1 MMRFILLLFLAL
13 AGVLS
18 IPACQAAY
26 LAGAMSQ
33 SFEYQKRIEVLA
45 EYEGLEHRSVAVI
58 VDADLDILYQYPR
71 LTESVSIGIGSML
84 AREVSGVK
92 VMSPVYIREWQF
104 STPRWNALPFSD
116 IITQLNVDRV
126 VLIDIHTFRLNP
138 PGNRWIWDGEATA
151 TIGIIERGGLDS
163 NEFTDA
169 YNITSRFPTLKEL
182 DRDSAS
188 QEAIQTGLLADF
200 IKHTAWIFYPHLEP
214 KYPDKYKPELE
225 DPKWQ

>member
-1 MMRFILLLFLAL
+1 MIRFLLLLLAIVGVITL
-13 AGVLS
+13 A
-18 IPACQAAY
+18 ACQAAF

-33 SFEYQKRIEVLA
+33 SFEYQKRIEVLPQ
-45 EYEGLEHRSVAVI
+45 YEGLEHHSVAVI

-71 LTESVSIGIGSML
+71 LTESVSVGVGNL
-84 AREVSGVK
+84 LNREVSGIQ

-104 STPRWNALPFSD
+104 STPRWNSLPFSD
-116 IITQLNVDRV
+116 MIKQLNVDRI

-151 TIGIIERGGLDS
+151 TIGIIEREGLDA

-169 YNITSRFPTLKEL
+169 YSISSRFPVLKEL
-182 DRDSAS
+182 DRDSAT

-225 DPKWQ
+225 DPSW